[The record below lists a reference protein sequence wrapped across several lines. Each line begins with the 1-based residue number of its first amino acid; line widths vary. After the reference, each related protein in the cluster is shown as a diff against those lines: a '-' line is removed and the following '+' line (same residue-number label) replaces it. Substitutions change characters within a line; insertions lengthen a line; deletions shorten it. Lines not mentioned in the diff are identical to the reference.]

1 MKIYEVDEYIVLR
14 TEKNAHG
21 LYSSLEKAKAAIL
34 ARVAQEYT
42 EEEMK
47 SFYFDEDNVYMTV
60 GNDWTNGC
68 AYYIYERELDSPI
81 N

>member
-1 MKIYEVDEYIVLR
+1 MKIYEVVEYIVAL
-14 TEKNAHG
+14 TEENADG

-34 ARVAQEYT
+34 ARVAEEYT

-47 SFYFDEDNVYMTV
+47 SFYFDENNVYMTV
-60 GNDWTNGC
+60 SNEWTNGC

>member
-1 MKIYEVDEYIVLR
+1 MKIYEVVEYIVAL
-14 TEKNAHG
+14 TEENADG

-47 SFYFDEDNVYMTV
+47 SFYFDENNVYMTV
-60 GNDWTNGC
+60 SNEWTNGC

>member
-1 MKIYEVDEYIVLR
+1 MKIYEVVEYIVLR
-14 TEKNAHG
+14 TEKNGHG
-21 LYSSLEKAKAAIL
+21 LYSSLEKAKAAII

>member
-1 MKIYEVDEYIVLR
+1 MKVYEVDEYIVLR
-14 TEKNAHG
+14 TEENGHG

>member
-1 MKIYEVDEYIVLR
+1 MKVYEVDEYIVLR
-14 TEKNAHG
+14 TEKNGHG

>member
-1 MKIYEVDEYIVLR
+1 MKIYEVVEYTGVVL
-14 TEKNAHG
+14 EENADG

-47 SFYFDEDNVYMTV
+47 SFYFDENNVYMTV
-60 GNDWTNGC
+60 GNEWTNEC
-68 AYYIYERELDSPI
+68 TYYIYERELDSPI